1 MTTPSERR
9 DAQRIVVGPDHTV
22 RFLVRGHPFRGV
34 RITNLSLGGC
44 FAMVGARDA
53 GLFPAGTLLEQFTFE
68 HPALPQSPL
77 TAEVRYCLGSEAG
90 SAPMAVL
97 GLGIMFQALAPAM
110 GKRPPGPPGPPAGR
124 GRLTSLSLGTGK
136 GYPLGRSSQA
146 RAAFRSVHTARRT
159 SSVY

>member
-1 MTTPSERR
+1 MFIIRDAAARLQGESPEATMTTPSERR

-110 GKRPPGPPGPPAGR
+110 ESGLRAHLD
-124 GRLTSLSLGTGK
+124 RLLG
-136 GYPLGRSSQA
+136 A
-146 RAAFRSVHTARRT
+146 VD
-159 SSVY
+159 